1 MCALSELAAYV
12 GRLNNNIFIKKKK
25 SVTEMRMLR
34 WMNGNILGDRIRNVY
49 PQEDRNW
56 TTSG

>member
-49 PQEDRNW
+49 PQEVRNW